1 MINQKL
7 RDFVKI
13 PYQQNTVPFRV
24 SYEWGEAHGII
35 KNNNITSGFYSDS
48 ERNLEGTGYI
58 GCRSI
63 AWDMSLVISRDDCTS
78 KDSFAFKL
86 YYISQSKR
94 TIWVWSVNSLLT
106 LENALFSAGMHF
118 IFTRQLKS
126 LKRLKIISCS
136 IFMLDA

>member
-24 SYEWGEAHGII
+24 SYEWGEAHEII

-63 AWDMSLVISRDDCTS
+63 TWDMSLVISRDNYTS

-94 TIWVWSVNSLLT
+94 
-106 LENALFSAGMHF
+106 
-118 IFTRQLKS
+118 
-126 LKRLKIISCS
+126 S
-136 IFMLDA
+136 I